1 MLYEVF
7 IPAIEAGRTNVT
19 QKVDAENWIAALRSG
34 LAKIGEQG
42 DIVKNVMCDIQEN
55 GDIHVTDPKSG
66 RLFKIKEVGESPAG
80 GTGTGLEHRSATN
93 DPGMDDAATVALPS
107 VDKGASW
114 KEFASAPI
122 DTSEHR
128 AAAPDPGAQVLEVT
142 ETKATAESIAQARS
156 RVQDPDEI
164 LADVFEESANIF
176 DFGEDVQGAVE
187 FVMDL
192 VMDKVDCEAGS
203 ILFANINE
211 HELYF
216 ASARGPKADEVM
228 GYRVPMGK
236 GIVGFCAKEGQA
248 LALSNAARSPLFF
261 KQIAESIGYPARSIA
276 CAPVEHEGRSYGA
289 IEILNKTASDE
300 FTAGELEVIKYLGG
314 RLADHVN
321 QVIMANA

>member
-7 IPAIEAGRTNVT
+7 IPAIEEGKMNVT
-19 QKVDAENWIAALRSG
+19 QTVDAENWIAALRSG
-34 LAKIGEQG
+34 LAAIGEQG

-66 RLFKIKEVGESPAG
+66 RIFRIVEAGEGEVTAASDG
-80 GTGTGLEHRSATN
+80 GGLSAAKGA
-93 DPGMDDAATVALPS
+93 DLKQLAAT
-107 VDKGASW
+107 
-114 KEFASAPI
+114 PI
-122 DTSEHR
+122 DTDEHR
-128 AAAPDPGAQVLEVT
+128 AATADPTAQVMDVRRT
-142 ETKATAESIAQARS
+142 EATAEDVASARTT
-156 RVQDPDEI
+156 VDDPVDV
-164 LADVFEESANIF
+164 LADVFEESANIYG
-176 DFGEDVQGAVE
+176 FGEDVQGAVE

-192 VMDKVDCEAGS
+192 VMAKVDCEAGS

-216 ASARGPKADEVM
+216 ASARGPKADDVM

-261 KQIAESIGYPARSIA
+261 KQIAESVGYPARSIA
-276 CAPVEHEGRSYGA
+276 CAPIEHEGRSYGA
-289 IEILNKTASDE
+289 IEILNKSANDQ

-314 RLADHVN
+314 RLADHVH

>member
-7 IPAIEAGRTNVT
+7 IPAIEAGKTNVT
-19 QKVDAENWIAALRSG
+19 QKIDAENWIAALRSG

-42 DIVKNVMCDIQEN
+42 DIVKNVMCDIQES

-66 RLFKIKEVGESPAG
+66 RVFKIREVGEGEAATVLENRTA
-80 GTGTGLEHRSATN
+80 TG
-93 DPGMDDAATVALPS
+93 DDAATMALPS

-122 DTSEHR
+122 DTNEHR

-142 ETKATAESIAQARS
+142 ETKATAESIARHRVA
-156 RVQDPDEI
+156 VQDPDEI

-176 DFGEDVQGAVE
+176 DFDEDVQGAVE

-192 VMDKVDCEAGS
+192 VMAKVDCEAGS

-216 ASARGPKADEVM
+216 AAARGPKADEVM

-248 LALSNAARSPLFF
+248 LALSNANRSPLFF

-289 IEILNKTASDE
+289 IEVLNKTVSDE

-314 RLADHVN
+314 RLAAHVN

>member
-7 IPAIEAGRTNVT
+7 IPAMEAGKNNVT

-55 GDIHVTDPKSG
+55 GDIFVTDPKSG
-66 RLFKIKEVGESPAG
+66 RLFKIKEVGESPSAG
-80 GTGTGLEHRSATN
+80 AGGLEHRTPTN
-93 DPGMDDAATVALPS
+93 DEAATVAMPA

-142 ETKATAESIAQARS
+142 ETQATAESLAQAHGRK
-156 RVQDPDEI
+156 QDADEI

-192 VMDKVDCEAGS
+192 VMAKVDCEAGS
-203 ILFANINE
+203 VLFANINE

-216 ASARGPKADEVM
+216 ASARGPKAGEVM

-289 IEILNKTASDE
+289 IEVLNKTASDE

-314 RLADHVN
+314 RLAAHVN

>member
-1 MLYEVF
+1 V
-7 IPAIEAGRTNVT
+7 
-19 QKVDAENWIAALRSG
+19 
-34 LAKIGEQG
+34 
-42 DIVKNVMCDIQEN
+42 
-55 GDIHVTDPKSG
+55 
-66 RLFKIKEVGESPAG
+66 
-80 GTGTGLEHRSATN
+80 
-93 DPGMDDAATVALPS
+93 
-107 VDKGASW
+107 
-114 KEFASAPI
+114 
-122 DTSEHR
+122 
-128 AAAPDPGAQVLEVT
+128 
-142 ETKATAESIAQARS
+142 
-156 RVQDPDEI
+156 
-164 LADVFEESANIF
+164 DVFEESARIYEY
-176 DFGEDVQGAVE
+176 GQDVQGAVE

-192 VMDKVDCEAGS
+192 VMQKVDCEAGS

-289 IEILNKTASDE
+289 IEIMNKAQSDE
-300 FTAGELEVIKYLGG
+300 FTAAELEVIKYLGN

>member
-7 IPAIEAGRTNVT
+7 IPAVEAGKNNVT

-66 RLFKIKEVGESPAG
+66 RIFKIKEVGGAVSTDG
-80 GTGTGLEHRSATN
+80 LLHGVQTGDEA
-93 DPGMDDAATVALPS
+93 PTVALPA

-114 KEFASAPI
+114 KDFTSAPI

-128 AAAPDPGAQVLEVT
+128 AADPGTQVLEVT
-142 ETKATAESIAQARS
+142 ETRATAESIAEH
-156 RVQDPDEI
+156 RVQRHDEDQI

-192 VMDKVDCEAGS
+192 VMSKVDCEAGS

-216 ASARGPKADEVM
+216 AAARGPKADEVM

-236 GIVGFCAKEGQA
+236 GIVGFVAREGQA
-248 LALSNAARSPLFF
+248 LALSNANRSPLFF

-289 IEILNKTASDE
+289 IEVLNKTVTDQ
-300 FTAGELEVIKYLGG
+300 FTAGELEVLKYLGG
-314 RLADHVN
+314 RLAAHVN